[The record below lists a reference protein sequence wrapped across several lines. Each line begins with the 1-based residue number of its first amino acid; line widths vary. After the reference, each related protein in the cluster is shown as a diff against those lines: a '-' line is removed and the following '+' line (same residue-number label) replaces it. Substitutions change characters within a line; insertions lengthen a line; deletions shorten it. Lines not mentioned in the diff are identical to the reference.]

1 MEYPFS
7 HYGHS
12 GPVPPSR
19 VPAPARADMPAFHRP
34 DPPVRGTFG
43 FREGYSLFLG
53 RLRSSRR
60 AVHIIW
66 VGTDRITV
74 SRHFHS
80 GSFARETTRFR
91 VFAFDFAGASL
102 NGLGR
107 M

>member
-19 VPAPARADMPAFHRP
+19 VPAPARADRPAFRRP
-34 DPPVRGTFG
+34 DPPGRGTFG
-43 FREGYSLFLG
+43 FREGYSPFLG

-60 AVHIIW
+60 AVLIKC

-80 GSFARETTRFR
+80 GSLVRETTRSR
-91 VFAFDFAGASL
+91 VFAFDSAGASL
-102 NGLGR
+102 TGLGR
-107 M
+107 V